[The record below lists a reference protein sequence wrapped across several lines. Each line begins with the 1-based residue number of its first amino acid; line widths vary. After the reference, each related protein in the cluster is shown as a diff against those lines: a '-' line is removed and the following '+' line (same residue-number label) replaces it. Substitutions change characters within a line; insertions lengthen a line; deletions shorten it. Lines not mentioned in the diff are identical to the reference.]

1 MIKVLILSPKA
12 KGIGGIAQHVSELA
26 NKLIEKGYNVKII
39 SCENTIY
46 IPISK
51 LKNPSYS
58 IFSLF
63 KTIGRKY
70 DIIHAH
76 NLPSIIPMKFAKGK
90 KILTLHGIYS
100 EQIEL
105 IHGKILGKISKWFE
119 EKSLKWADR
128 ITVVS
133 KKTKEYYLERGF
145 EVEYIPNA
153 IDLKIIPEKGIK
165 EYDKQIVYVGRLSKE
180 KGVDILIKAFNEI
193 NMEECHLLIIGDGPE
208 KNFLIKLA
216 KGNPRIHF
224 LGYKPREE
232 VIKYIKG
239 SNILVLPSRQEGL
252 STTILEA
259 MACKTPVIATNVGGN
274 PEIIEHM
281 KTGILVTSENIKE
294 IKEAMKL
301 LLENKELAK
310 KIKEEAYNLILKE
323 YEWNKV
329 IEKYLKLYD
338 EILGY

>member
-1 MIKVLILSPKA
+1 MVKILLISPRA

-26 NKLIEKGYNVKII
+26 NKLIEKGYEVKII
-39 SCENTIY
+39 SCENTLY
-46 IPISK
+46 IPISR
-51 LKNPSYS
+51 LKNLSFS

-100 EQIEL
+100 EQIKL
-105 IHGKILGKISKWFE
+105 IHGKFLGKISKWFE
-119 EKSLKWADR
+119 EKSLKWVDK

-165 EYDKQIVYVGRLSKE
+165 EYENQIVYVGRLSKE
-180 KGVDILIKAFNEI
+180 KGVDILIKAFEEI
-193 NMEECHLLIIGDGPE
+193 EDYHLLIIGDGPE
-208 KNFLIKLA
+208 RNKLIKIA
-216 KGNPRIHF
+216 KENPRIHF

-232 VIKYIKG
+232 AIKYIKG
-239 SNILVLPSRQEGL
+239 SDILVLPSRQEGL

-274 PEIIEHM
+274 LEIIEHM
-281 KTGILVTSENIKE
+281 KTGIIVKSENIQE
-294 IKEAMKL
+294 IKEAIKL
-301 LLENKELAK
+301 LLENKEIK
-310 KIKEEAYNLILKE
+310 MKIVENAYNIVLEE
-323 YEWNKV
+323 YEWSK
-329 IEKYLKLYD
+329 IIKKYIRIYNEVLY
-338 EILGY
+338 

>member
-1 MIKVLILSPKA
+1 MVKILLISPRA

-26 NKLIEKGYNVKII
+26 NKLIEKGYDVKII
-39 SCENTIY
+39 SCENTPY
-46 IPISK
+46 IPISR
-51 LKNPSYS
+51 LKNPSFS

-100 EQIEL
+100 EQIKL
-105 IHGKILGKISKWFE
+105 LHGKFLGKISKWFE
-119 EKSLKWADR
+119 EKSLKWVDK

-165 EYDKQIVYVGRLSKE
+165 EYDNQIVYVGRLSKE
-180 KGVDILIKAFNEI
+180 KGVDILIKAFEEI
-193 NMEECHLLIIGDGPE
+193 EDCHLLIIGDGPE
-208 KNFLIKLA
+208 KNTLIKIA

-232 VIKYIKG
+232 AIKYIKG
-239 SNILVLPSRQEGL
+239 SDILVLPSRQEGL

-281 KTGILVTSENIKE
+281 KNGILVKSENIQE
-294 IKEAMKL
+294 IKEAIEL
-301 LLENKELAK
+301 LLENKELSK
-310 KIKEEAYNLILKE
+310 KIREEAYDLILKE

-338 EILGY
+338 GILKH

>member
-1 MIKVLILSPKA
+1 MVKILLISPRA

-26 NKLIEKGYNVKII
+26 NKLIEREYDVKII
-39 SCENTIY
+39 SCENTFY

-51 LKNPSYS
+51 LKNPSFS
-58 IFSLF
+58 IFSSF

-76 NLPSIIPMKFAKGK
+76 NLPSIIPMKFSKGK

-100 EQIEL
+100 EQVKI

-119 EKSLKWADR
+119 EKALKWADR

-133 KKTKEYYLERGF
+133 KKTREYYLERGF
-145 EVEYIPNA
+145 KVEYIPNA
-153 IDLKIIPEKGIK
+153 IDLKIIPEEGIR

-180 KGVDILIKAFNEI
+180 KGVDILIKAFEEI
-193 NMEECHLLIIGDGPE
+193 KNCHLLIIGDGPE
-208 KNFLIKLA
+208 KNMLINLA

-224 LGYKPREE
+224 LGYKERDEA
-232 VIKYIKG
+232 IKYIKG
-239 SNILVLPSRQEGL
+239 SDILILPSRQEGL

-281 KTGILVTSENIKE
+281 KTGILISPENIQE
-294 IKEAMKL
+294 IREAIKL
-301 LLENKELAK
+301 LLENGNIAK
-310 KIKEEAYNLILKE
+310 KIVKEAYDIMIKE

-329 IEKYLKLYD
+329 IEKYLKIYEEVLR
-338 EILGY
+338 

>member
-1 MIKVLILSPKA
+1 MVKILLISPRA
-12 KGIGGIAQHVSELA
+12 KGIGGVAQHVSGLA
-26 NKLIEKGYNVKII
+26 NKLIEKGYDVKII
-39 SCENTIY
+39 SCENTLY
-46 IPISK
+46 IPISR
-51 LKNPSYS
+51 LKNLSFS

-100 EQIEL
+100 EQIKL
-105 IHGKILGKISKWFE
+105 LHGKFLGKISIWFE
-119 EKSLKWADR
+119 EKSLKWADK

-133 KKTKEYYLERGF
+133 KKAREYYLGRGF

-180 KGVDILIKAFNEI
+180 KGVDILIKAFEEI
-193 NMEECHLLIIGDGPE
+193 EDCHLLIIGDGPE
-208 KNFLIKLA
+208 RNTLIKFA

-232 VIKYIKG
+232 AIKYIKG
-239 SNILVLPSRQEGL
+239 SDILVLPSRQEGL

-281 KTGILVTSENIKE
+281 KTGILVKSENIQE
-294 IKEAMKL
+294 IKEAIKL

-310 KIKEEAYNLILKE
+310 KIKEEAYNLIIKE
-323 YEWNKV
+323 YEWNRV
-329 IEKYLKLYD
+329 IEKYLKLYNI
-338 EILGY
+338 IL